1 MFCIL
6 WPDFPLIRNDWS
18 RGGHLT
24 QRKKIDRFTIY
35 TTGATALS
43 DNDDFMDQIDSF
55 GNLSYRCEGM
65 VV

>member
-1 MFCIL
+1 MT
-6 WPDFPLIRNDWS
+6 DWS

-35 TTGATALS
+35 TTGTTALS
-43 DNDDFMDQIDSF
+43 DNDDFIDQIDSF